1 MDKFLHIFRIKAVQI
16 SKPQFFDPGG
26 KGEGNV
32 WTRAIK
38 EIGGGGGRGGRERGE
53 REMKNAAILGGGM
66 TINSLIS

>member
-1 MDKFLHIFRIKAVQI
+1 M
-16 SKPQFFDPGG
+16 
-26 KGEGNV
+26 

-38 EIGGGGGRGGRERGE
+38 EIGGGGGGGGRERGE